1 MFYQESEHLADKH
14 PALRET
20 IGKIDEIIHST
31 GPSDV
36 LRVEDIA
43 SQLSERRSGVSGIF
57 KLLSE
62 EGLLREEEYIECP
75 ECTNLID
82 PEEYEAAID
91 DEDSFEC
98 TQCQCDLIRQE
109 PERVEVYRPNLTRI
123 QTTTR
128 NIGMKTRSINSEIPE
143 EFHEK
148 LPEQLM
154 EDPFANADL
163 LRYYSREPTLLR
175 QMPFE
180 GKRVFFTLH
189 FLKDLIPF
197 VKACENLGLNLKNAY
212 FFYKGYP
219 YPQRTAIKKWLE
231 EQGATVKPR
240 SSINQYLKQFAESP
254 SDDRIGEIL
263 IIEDGGFFVPAIHRE
278 FTQLIPHVIG
288 AVEQTTRGIFN
299 AEDWE
304 NEKDENELKFPVL
317 SVANSELKG
326 EFEPQYI
333 AEAVVDNIKRMLPD
347 VGVRG
352 QSAALLGCGTIGKK
366 LAMWLRTSGVE
377 VTIHDIKSK
386 NKLWAKDNGF
396 NRVDSG
402 VQASRNKNFV
412 IGASGRNSI
421 DSPVIANLSHGTYL
435 VSASSELY
443 EIDMD
448 ELSRRARKEEV
459 LLSGDGKVIG
469 TTFVLP
475 PDNREI
481 HVLANGYPINFW
493 GLESMPTRASQLILT
508 LIFLSAAEI
517 ASGGYATNGIE
528 SDAVNGLAEKY
539 KVAEKFLE
547 NS

>member
-20 IGKIDEIIHST
+20 IGKIDEIIRST

-43 SQLSERRSGVSGIF
+43 SQLFERQSRVSGIF

-75 ECTNLID
+75 ECANLID
-82 PEEYEAAID
+82 IEDYEKAID

-98 TQCQCDLIRQE
+98 TQCQCDLIWQR
-109 PERVEVYRPNLTRI
+109 PERVKVYRSNPTRI
-123 QTTTR
+123 HATTR
-128 NIGMKTRSINSEIPE
+128 NVELKTHTINSEIPE

-154 EDPFANADL
+154 EEPFVNADL
-163 LRYYSREPTLLR
+163 LQYYSREPTLLG

-212 FFYKGYP
+212 FFYKSYP

-231 EQGATVKPR
+231 GQGATVEPR
-240 SSINQYLKQFAESP
+240 SLINQYLKQFAES
-254 SDDRIGEIL
+254 SDRIGEIL

-299 AEDWE
+299 DEDWE
-304 NEKDENELKFPVL
+304 NEKKNNKLKFPVL

-347 VGVRG
+347 IGVRG

-366 LAMWLRTSGVE
+366 LAEWLRNSGVE
-377 VTIHDIKSK
+377 VTVYDIKPE
-386 NKLWAKDNGF
+386 NRLWARDNGF
-396 NRVDSG
+396 NRADSG
-402 VQASRNKNFV
+402 AQASKNKNFV
-412 IGASGRNSI
+412 IGASGRESINSQA
-421 DSPVIANLSHGTYL
+421 IANLTHGTHL

-443 EIDMD
+443 EIDMG

-459 LLSGDGKVIG
+459 LLNGDGRVIG
-469 TTFVLP
+469 TTFILP
-475 PDNREI
+475 PNNREI

-493 GLESMPTRASQLILT
+493 GLESMPTRASQLILS

-517 ASGGYATNGIE
+517 ASGSYTTNGID
-528 SDAVNGLAEKY
+528 SDAVNELAGKY